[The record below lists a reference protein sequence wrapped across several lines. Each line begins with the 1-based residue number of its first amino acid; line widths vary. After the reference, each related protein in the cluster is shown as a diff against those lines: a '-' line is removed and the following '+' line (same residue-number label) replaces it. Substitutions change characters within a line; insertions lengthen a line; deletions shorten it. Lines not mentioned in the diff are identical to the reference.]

1 MSELSLSDNLVT
13 LAIEEG
19 IALVTLNRPEKHNAL
34 SLAMFQSIDKVINQL
49 KTNRKVRVVI
59 VTGAGE
65 SFCSGLDVKSMMS
78 SKGSGLKLLW
88 KWLPGNANLAQR
100 VSIGWR
106 RLNVPVIMALHGKC
120 WGGGMQIA
128 LGGDF
133 RIAAADSSLSIME
146 SRWGLIPDMGGTPAL
161 LECVA
166 GDQAMKLA
174 MTSEIID
181 AAQAL
186 SIGLITQVSETPL
199 QAAKVL
205 AQQLLERSPD
215 TNRAIKHVYHKIWS
229 VNERKILA
237 KETINQIKVLS
248 GKNQRIAVKR
258 AQGHSDIEFK
268 L

>member
-1 MSELSLSDNLVT
+1 MSENLVN
-13 LAIEEG
+13 LSIEEG
-19 IALVTLNRPEKHNAL
+19 IAFVTLNRPDKHNAL
-34 SLAMFQSIDKVINQL
+34 NIGMFRVIDNIINDI
-49 KTNRKVRVVI
+49 KSNRHIRVVI
-59 VTGAGE
+59 VSGAGE
-65 SFCSGLDVKSMMS
+65 NFCSGLDVKSVLANKS
-78 SKGSGLKLLW
+78 NGLKLLW

-133 RIAAADSSLSIME
+133 RIASPDSSLSIME

-161 LECVA
+161 LECVS

-174 MTSEIID
+174 MTSETVD
-181 AAQAL
+181 ASQAL
-186 SIGLITQVSETPL
+186 SIGLITQVSDIPL

-205 AQQLLERSPD
+205 AKQLLERSPD
-215 TNRAIKHVYHKIWS
+215 TNRVIKHLYHKIWS

-237 KETINQIKVLS
+237 KETLNQLKIIA
-248 GKNQRIAVKR
+248 GKNQKIAVKR
-258 AQGHSDIEFK
+258 ELGQSNIKFK
-268 L
+268 P

>member
-1 MSELSLSDNLVT
+1 MSENLVN
-13 LAIEEG
+13 LSIEEG
-19 IALVTLNRPEKHNAL
+19 IAFVTLNRPDKHNAL
-34 SLAMFQSIDKVINQL
+34 NIGMFRVIDNIINDI
-49 KTNRKVRVVI
+49 KSNRHIRVVI
-59 VTGAGE
+59 VSGAGE
-65 SFCSGLDVKSMMS
+65 NFCSGLDVKSVLANKS
-78 SKGSGLKLLW
+78 NGLKLLW

-133 RIAAADSSLSIME
+133 RIASPDSSLSIME

-161 LECVA
+161 LECVS

-174 MTSEIID
+174 MTSETVD
-181 AAQAL
+181 ASQAL
-186 SIGLITQVSETPL
+186 SIGLITQVSDIPL

-205 AQQLLERSPD
+205 AKQLLERSPD
-215 TNRAIKHVYHKIWS
+215 TNRVIKHLYHKIWS

-237 KETINQIKVLS
+237 KETLNQLKI
-248 GKNQRIAVKR
+248 IACLPPNIYR
-258 AQGHSDIEFK
+258 AMP
-268 L
+268 